1 MARQDAPGH
10 LEDVMLP
17 REKLDALEMR
27 LREIEEA
34 LCHPGVANDYQKV
47 QKLNK
52 ERSDLLPVVEAYARY
67 RKVEERLTEDRA
79 ALADPELREL
89 VEPEIPELEAE
100 MTGLERQV
108 ELLLLPTDPNDQ
120 RNTILE
126 IRGGEGGEEAALFAA
141 DLFRMYSRFA
151 ESKKWKVDILSLSE
165 ASAGGYKEV
174 VALITGHRV
183 YSQLR
188 YEAGVHRVQR
198 VPVTEAQGRIHTS
211 TATVAVLPEA
221 EEVEIDIE
229 DKDLR
234 FDIAASGGP
243 GGQGVNTTNSAVQVT
258 HLPTGMIVKCQD
270 ERSQIKNKAKAMKI
284 LRSRLLDIE
293 QQKQADEV
301 SAERRGMVGTGE
313 RAQKVRT
320 YNFPQNR
327 VTDHRIGLTLH
338 KLDRMMEGELSE
350 VITALRTHYQ
360 AEMLRASA
368 PPGASSRYREAP

>member
-1 MARQDAPGH
+1 
-10 LEDVMLP
+10 MLP
-17 REKLDALEMR
+17 REKLDVLER
-27 LREIEEA
+27 RAAEIDDA
-34 LCHPGVANDYQKV
+34 LCHPEVTNDYQRV

-52 ERSDLLPVVEAYARY
+52 ERSDLLPVVEAYQRY
-67 RKVEERLTEDRA
+67 RKIEAQLEEDRA
-79 ALADPELREL
+79 AMQDAELREL
-89 VEPEIPELEAE
+89 AEAEIPSLEADLASLEKRVE
-100 MTGLERQV
+100 M
-108 ELLLLPTDPNDQ
+108 LLLPSDPNDQ

-126 IRGGEGGEEAALFAA
+126 IRGGEGGEEAALFAS
-141 DLFRMYSRFA
+141 DLFRMYVRYA
-151 ESKKWKVDILSLSE
+151 EANRWKVEVLSVSE

-174 VALITGHRV
+174 IALVSGHHV
-183 YSQLR
+183 YSHLR
-188 YEAGVHRVQR
+188 FEAGVHRVQR

-221 EEVEIDIE
+221 EDVEVEIDE
-229 DKDLR
+229 KDLR

-258 HLPTGMIVKCQD
+258 HLPTGLMVKCQD

-293 QQKQADEV
+293 QQKRDAEV
-301 SAERRGMVGTGE
+301 SAERRGMVGTAE

-338 KLDRMMEGELSE
+338 KLDRLVDGDLNEM
-350 VITALRTHYQ
+350 ITALRTHRQ
-360 AEMLRASA
+360 AELLRATNA
-368 PPGASSRYREAP
+368 PTDRRDSPS